1 MKNEGHPRFYSVSG
15 RVKKTGDIGSPS
27 NIIVEQLI
35 EEFCGGMLDG
45 HIFKAYLQGGFG
57 RNTTTTMSNI
67 ALDFGALE
75 EFGCFI
81 GSAAVVVFSDQDRIP
96 DVAL

>member
-1 MKNEGHPRFYSVSG
+1 
-15 RVKKTGDIGSPS
+15 
-27 NIIVEQLI
+27 
-35 EEFCGGMLDG
+35 
-45 HIFKAYLQGGFG
+45 
-57 RNTTTTMSNI
+57 MSNI

-96 DVAL
+96 DVALNLLSFLLMRVVVNAPLAVWGVKKWLPC